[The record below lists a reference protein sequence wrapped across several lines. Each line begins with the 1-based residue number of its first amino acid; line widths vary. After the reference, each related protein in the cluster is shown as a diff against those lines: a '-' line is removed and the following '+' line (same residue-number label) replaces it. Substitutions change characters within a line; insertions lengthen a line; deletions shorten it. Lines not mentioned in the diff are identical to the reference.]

1 MHKTLFSGSMSH
13 KHFVKKPKLTTWK
26 GHLEKLQGSRHV
38 CKTLLGSASIAVSW
52 MLLLKET
59 VQAAKWV
66 ALASAW
72 EAGQHPAEHRE
83 SWD

>member
-1 MHKTLFSGSMSH
+1 MGLDFKISDDYHRA
-13 KHFVKKPKLTTWK
+13 VKKPKLTTWK

-38 CKTLLGSASIAVSW
+38 CKTFSGSASIAVSW

-66 ALASAW
+66 ALAKVW
-72 EAGQHPAEHRE
+72 ETG
-83 SWD
+83 

>member
-1 MHKTLFSGSMSH
+1 MGLAFKISDNYHH
-13 KHFVKKPKLTTWK
+13 AVKKSKLTTWK

-38 CKTLLGSASIAVSW
+38 CKTFLGLASIAVSW
-52 MLLLKET
+52 MLVLKET
-59 VQAAKWV
+59 VQAVKWV

-83 SWD
+83 SWLN